1 MLKSLLLSVLLLVS
15 IPAFA
20 KDKVE
25 VSVKGMV
32 CSFCANGVE
41 KKFGAREEVE
51 KVDVDLDNKMVTI
64 IFKDGKS
71 IDDETVKKL
80 ITEAGFNVDSLKKLK
95 I

>member
-1 MLKSLLLSVLLLVS
+1 MWKTLVLLVLIMNS
-15 IPAFA
+15 IQAFA
-20 KDKVE
+20 KDKME

-32 CSFCANGVE
+32 CSFCVNGVE

-51 KVDVDLDNKMVTI
+51 SVDVDLDKKLVTI
-64 IFKDGKS
+64 VFKDGKK

-80 ITEAGFNVDSLKKLK
+80 ITEAGFNVDEIKKLK